1 VTEEKR
7 ARQRAAQAKAARLIR
22 LTAAALAGLLGL
34 IREGPPGLLL
44 GLLAF
49 WLFSLLGP
57 PPED

>member
-1 VTEEKR
+1 VTEAER

-34 IREGPPGLLL
+34 IREGPPGLAL

-49 WLFSLLGP
+49 WLFSLLAP
-57 PPED
+57 PPD